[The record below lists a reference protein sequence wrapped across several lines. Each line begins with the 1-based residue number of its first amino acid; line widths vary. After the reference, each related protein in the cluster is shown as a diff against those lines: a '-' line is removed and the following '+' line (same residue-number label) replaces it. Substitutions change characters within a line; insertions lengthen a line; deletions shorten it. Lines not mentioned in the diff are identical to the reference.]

1 MPATVN
7 SFEASPQLFVL
18 GESIRPIMT
27 NAMGSSIEICDMRG
41 PAEAGPPPHRHPWEE
56 IYVVLEGALEINVDG
71 NTQIVNAG
79 GVAHV
84 PANTVHSLRNV
95 TDAHFLTVT
104 TKGSASRFF
113 TQASNEVE
121 MSPPDI
127 PNVIRVAASNDIQ
140 ILG

>member
-1 MPATVN
+1 
-7 SFEASPQLFVL
+7 
-18 GESIRPIMT
+18 
-27 NAMGSSIEICDMRG
+27 
-41 PAEAGPPPHRHPWEE
+41 
-56 IYVVLEGALEINVDG
+56 
-71 NTQIVNAG
+71 
-79 GVAHV
+79 V

-127 PNVIRVAASNDIQ
+127 PNVIRVAASSDIQ